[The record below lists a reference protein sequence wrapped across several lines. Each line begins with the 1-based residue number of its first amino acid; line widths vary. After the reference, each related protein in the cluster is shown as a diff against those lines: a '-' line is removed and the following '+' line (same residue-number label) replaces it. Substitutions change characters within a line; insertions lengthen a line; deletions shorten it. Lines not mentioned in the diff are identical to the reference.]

1 MSAPLTAD
9 SRPALVAHARLQRDA
24 VRERWV
30 VQAPERLFV
39 LDEVAH
45 AVLSRCGGGLS
56 VSQIAAELG
65 AEFEAPIDE
74 IRGDVLALLQD
85 LADKGIVHDQP
96 A

>member
-1 MSAPLTAD
+1 MSTPLTAD
-9 SRPALVAHARLQRDA
+9 SRPALVAHARLQRDTA
-24 VRERWV
+24 RERWV

-45 AVLSRCGGGLS
+45 AVLSRCSGTAS
-56 VSQIAAELG
+56 VAQIAAELG
-65 AEFEAPIDE
+65 AEFDAPVEE

-85 LADKGIVHDQP
+85 LADKGIVRDQP